1 MDIYTGYIPEW
12 INDDDNKRLT
22 ASMRS
27 DIISDSSKEG
37 LAGISGR
44 LSISIFEALLS
55 KFENQKQLITQ
66 QDIQQFVTESKWF
79 KDILPE
85 TFIEDLEK
93 SYDYQTLQE
102 VKSSSYFFN
111 TEEIKDKVAN
121 YLFALNFEFGEV
133 KTSPYT
139 KQKVKITDEMLLE
152 FEKDILEDDVSKIRL
167 IQFRKEQQ
175 KTYIVQTLSQEMNME
190 NQSLFN
196 TEQFN
201 NLFDKYTK
209 KLRASSLKPLFGN
222 SSFRRAINDF
232 GTKEF
237 ESNDKNLK
245 NVIVFMI
252 TNLTKNYKYDKKSSQ
267 EIILYLLD
275 KNLQV

>member
-1 MDIYTGYIPEW
+1 
-12 INDDDNKRLT
+12 
-22 ASMRS
+22 
-27 DIISDSSKEG
+27 
-37 LAGISGR
+37 
-44 LSISIFEALLS
+44 
-55 KFENQKQLITQ
+55 
-66 QDIQQFVTESKWF
+66 
-79 KDILPE
+79 
-85 TFIEDLEK
+85 
-93 SYDYQTLQE
+93 
-102 VKSSSYFFN
+102 
-111 TEEIKDKVAN
+111 
-121 YLFALNFEFGEV
+121 
-133 KTSPYT
+133 
-139 KQKVKITDEMLLE
+139 
-152 FEKDILEDDVSKIRL
+152 
-167 IQFRKEQQ
+167 
-175 KTYIVQTLSQEMNME
+175 ME